1 MQSYV
6 LVALLAAFIHAF
18 SSVYSK
24 RLYVL
29 ADHPAQVAFYSLFST
44 GLLCGVVLPFVRF
57 SDPSGAWPDVLG
69 AGSCFALGYVALLRA
84 IRIGDA
90 SFVVPLIGLKIFFIA
105 GLSALFL
112 AETYGP
118 LVYAGGIGAMVGMFL
133 LGDGRLHGNP
143 RALALMLFTTF
154 CYALTDIFLVRLFRA
169 GFGTLEV
176 MVYLFVVSALLL
188 VPFTV
193 VVMLLAAGA
202 TLLHRRLGPLVTAL
216 LGVMVAGR
224 AGPGPLFYY
233 AATYGLAT
241 VRKEHVRVVDDAI
254 QRGARA
260 PLVHDVHDVVL
271 LRRVQHPQEV
281 GLAHGGRRACGGQHR
296 GGPAQLSGEGSERLR
311 GQHLLD
317 LGADDY
323 VAKPFKFA
331 VLLARIRAV
340 LPRRSSFVRKAAGRV
355 RGLNNSLTNR
365 RGQLEGL
372 VKGEAATRSTR

>member
-44 GLLCGVVLPFVRF
+44 GLLCCLLLPFISF
-57 SDPSGAWPDVLG
+57 SDPSGAWLDVLG
-69 AGSCFALGYVALLRA
+69 AGGCFALGYVTLLMA

-133 LGDGRLHGNP
+133 LGDGRLDGNP
-143 RALALMLFTTF
+143 RALLLMLFTTL

-176 MVYLFVVSALLL
+176 MVYLFMVSALLL
-188 VPFTV
+188 VPFAVRTLRGRYRV
-193 VVMLLAAGA
+193 NRRFAGGLLVFGAVQLLGGVFLMLSFALAKVA
-202 TLLHRRLGPLVTAL
+202 TLVNIVQSARGLFAI
-216 LGVMVAGR
+216 GVVWLITR
-224 AGPGPLFYY
+224 
-233 AATYGLAT
+233 
-241 VRKEHVRVVDDAI
+241 
-254 QRGARA
+254 
-260 PLVHDVHDVVL
+260 
-271 LRRVQHPQEV
+271 V
-281 GLAHGGRRACGGQHR
+281 GLEGMEHLSRRQYVMRASG
-296 GGPAQLSGEGSERLR
+296 AALMTLSIT
-311 GQHLLD
+311 
-317 LGADDY
+317 
-323 VAKPFKFA
+323 
-331 VLLARIRAV
+331 LAILAN
-340 LPRRSSFVRKAAGRV
+340 G
-355 RGLNNSLTNR
+355 
-365 RGQLEGL
+365 
-372 VKGEAATRSTR
+372 